1 MPSSSLM
8 SSSTALIRR
17 SESRLSTPARSP
29 GCAQASALTCT
40 ARTGFRGRRGAV
52 PTLSLLSVTLPAA
65 SRAMSTTD
73 RCGGREKGT
82 EKRPRSSSGASVPF
96 TRSREPA
103 STAPRKVYCSP
114 RLAPSE
120 PFVTLITGAR
130 VSTTNAHDARA
141 SLNRPPGL
149 DTSTVCSPSLSLRGL
164 NTSLPSR
171 AVARPVTGRPSSSQR
186 VEERSPSSPS
196 TENASVESPLLPTVA
211 DAGPA
216 GSSPAGSAAESER
229 RDQAHTGSPTDDEEQ
244 RSASSL
250 LAHLARVKALL
261 CDVVAEHEHGPRRG
275 AHLLGSPVVDARTRP
290 DCVAM
295 PVPPRRRQARRHEP
309 AQPPRAT
316 TQLRGQEFRARPRR
330 LSPRAGRPT
339 AEARRAAL
347 RSAARAPGPWT
358 QGRPSSA
365 SGILLGELADSL
377 RAIF

>member
-130 VSTTNAHDARA
+130 VSTTNAHEARA
-141 SLNRPPGL
+141 SSNRPPGL

-164 NTSLPSR
+164 NTSRPSR
-171 AVARPVTGRPSSSQR
+171 AVTRPVTGRPSSAQR

-196 TENASVESPLLPTVA
+196 TENASVERPLLPTVA

-216 GSSPAGSAAESER
+216 GSSP
-229 RDQAHTGSPTDDEEQ
+229 
-244 RSASSL
+244 
-250 LAHLARVKALL
+250 
-261 CDVVAEHEHGPRRG
+261 
-275 AHLLGSPVVDARTRP
+275 P
-290 DCVAM
+290 D
-295 PVPPRRRQARRHEP
+295 PPRRASAATRPTQAAPPATRNSARRL
-309 AQPPRAT
+309 RAT
-316 TQLRGQEFRARPRR
+316 CTSRA
-330 LSPRAGRPT
+330 
-339 AEARRAAL
+339 
-347 RSAARAPGPWT
+347 
-358 QGRPSSA
+358 
-365 SGILLGELADSL
+365 
-377 RAIF
+377 